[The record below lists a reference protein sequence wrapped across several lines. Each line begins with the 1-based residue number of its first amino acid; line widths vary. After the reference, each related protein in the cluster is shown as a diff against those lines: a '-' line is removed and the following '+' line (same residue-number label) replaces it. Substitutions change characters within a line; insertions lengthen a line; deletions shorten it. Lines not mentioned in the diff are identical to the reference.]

1 MKSFQMKTILI
12 AICAGTLFSLY
23 ACNNAGTKDSANT
36 DSIAVINENTA
47 AAPAV
52 YDPDPTDT
60 IPGNLYGIHSSSKQ
74 TADLVRLTLQSLFK
88 DDLAKNLVDETSRK
102 FIFFEYDLNDDSKN
116 EILVGLT
123 GSYFCGSGG
132 CTQYVLDNQGNVI
145 TKFTVAG
152 YPVVIDN
159 NKTKGWKD
167 LIILSGGKNRIVKF
181 DGKKYAA
188 NPSTQPELK
197 VLPGDGL
204 PRALNFINEPYPWFK
219 F

>member
-1 MKSFQMKTILI
+1 MKTKLI
-12 AICAGTLFSLY
+12 AICACTLVSLY
-23 ACNNAGTKDSANT
+23 ACNNAGTNDSVKA
-36 DSIAVINENTA
+36 DSTIVSTENTN
-47 AAPAV
+47 AAPEAV

-60 IPGNLYGIHSSSKQ
+60 IPGDQYGVHSSSKQ

-88 DDLAKNLVDETSRK
+88 DDLAKNLIDETSRK

-145 TKFTVAG
+145 TKFTVSG

-167 LIILSGGKNRIVKF
+167 LIILSGNKNRIVKF
-181 DGKKYAA
+181 DGTKYPA

-197 VLPGDGL
+197 VIPGDGL
-204 PRALNFINEPYPWFK
+204 PRALNFVSEPYPWFT